1 LVRDICYNIA
11 MKINIKA
18 TGVDLTPS
26 LKTYIKDKLG
36 ALSRFVKGFDAA
48 GQPEIWLEVARVT
61 KHHHKGSVFKAEAD
75 LRLPKKILRAEHLD
89 IDVRTAID
97 VLRNKLRLEIEKYK
111 TKMSPKLKR

>member
-1 LVRDICYNIA
+1 MRDICYNIA
-11 MKINIKA
+11 VKINIKA
-18 TGVDLTPS
+18 TGLDLTPS

-36 ALSRFVKGFDAA
+36 TLSGFVKRFDAEGLA
-48 GQPEIWLEVARVT
+48 EIWLEVARVT